1 MEAHEE
7 ELIKRLSPENP
18 VLEAAYLEHNRLK
31 AKVEKLTS
39 RPHLTP
45 EDELQK
51 KEMQKLTLAEKA
63 KLVKILADHRR
74 EAGSSQAV

>member
-1 MEAHEE
+1 MEAQEE

-31 AKVEKLTS
+31 AKVDKLSS
-39 RPHLTP
+39 RPRLTA

-51 KEMQKLTLAEKA
+51 KEMQKLKLAEKD
-63 KLVKILADHRR
+63 KIVRILADHRKQA
-74 EAGSSQAV
+74 EASQ